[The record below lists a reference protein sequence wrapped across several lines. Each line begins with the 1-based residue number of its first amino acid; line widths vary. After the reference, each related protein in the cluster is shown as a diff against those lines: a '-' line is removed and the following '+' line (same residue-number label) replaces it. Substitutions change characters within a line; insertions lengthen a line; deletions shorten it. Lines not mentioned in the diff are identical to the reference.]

1 MSHSHSR
8 RTHRRFVR
16 RFVATTF
23 ALLPAIAVAGPAAA
37 ESICVE
43 DANGFAWVFPQAKLP
58 NKAGKVTELHG
69 YTRSGAG
76 QIGTVTGTAV
86 RMTSGEYAIGVTAL
100 RWGIDSAAGAA
111 YLGYLDADLTGILVR
126 ENTFPPQTL
135 TLDPLDCVA
144 VPTP

>member
-1 MSHSHSR
+1 MTHSHLR
-8 RTHRRFVR
+8 RTYRRILR

-23 ALLPAIAVAGPAAA
+23 ALLPVIAVAGPAAA

-43 DANGFAWVFPQAKLP
+43 DGNGFAWVFPQVKLP
-58 NKAGKVTELHG
+58 SKVGKVTALHG
-69 YTRSGAG
+69 YTRSAVG

-86 RMTSGEYAIGVTAL
+86 RMTSGEYAVGVTAL

-111 YLGYLDADLTGILVR
+111 YLAYLDADLTGILVR

-135 TLDPLDCVA
+135 TLDPLDCA
-144 VPTP
+144 TVPAP